1 MVRNRTGGG
10 LNMSKVLLLPV
21 NRLSIEDLRKAF
33 KKAKQDARGNKAASN
48 VEGGKQDVSNPTA

>member
-1 MVRNRTGGG
+1 MS
-10 LNMSKVLLLPV
+10 SKVILLPV

-33 KKAKQDARGNKAASN
+33 KKAKQDAREPKAASN

>member
-1 MVRNRTGGG
+1 MA
-10 LNMSKVLLLPV
+10 SKVYLLPISQ
-21 NRLSIEDLRKAF
+21 LSFEELRKAF